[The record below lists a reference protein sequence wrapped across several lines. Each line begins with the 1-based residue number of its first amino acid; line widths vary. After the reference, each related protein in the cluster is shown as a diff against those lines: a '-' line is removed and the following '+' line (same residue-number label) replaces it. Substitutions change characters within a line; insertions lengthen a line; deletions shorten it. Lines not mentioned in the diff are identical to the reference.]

1 MDLLTCPAIDLLA
14 ALDRREVSSVDLLEA
29 TLARIDALNPALN
42 AIVAQRRDLAR
53 AAALASDQ
61 RRAQGQAGP
70 LEGLPMTIKDAF
82 DVTDMPA
89 TTGAPPYRDRIPEED
104 AAAVRRL
111 RAAGAV
117 ILGKS
122 NVSAWCMDFQATNP
136 VYGTSNNPWDLG
148 RTPGGSSGGA
158 AAAVATGMSAL
169 ELGSDLG
176 GSIRWPAHACG
187 IFGLK
192 PTFGLVSRRGH
203 NPPPPGIP
211 AEGDLSVAGPLAR
224 SAADLGLMLD
234 VIMGPPSLEGV
245 RPRLEPPRRERP
257 DGLRVA
263 LWCDEPLAPVH
274 PEVAAAVREAA
285 ARLAGAGALVDEAA
299 RPAASF
305 AEIYETYALLNH
317 AIVAA
322 DLPEKVRQRI
332 AASAPDARPGD
343 LDHRSLQARGA
354 RLDAAGLAALHAR
367 RERLKQAWEV
377 FFETVDVVLAP
388 PAPVPAI
395 PHDHAPDLHARML
408 DLGANGRA
416 PYLDFLKWSSLATV
430 CHLPAAVV
438 PVRRTAGGLPV
449 GAQVIGP
456 EGGDR
461 SVLAV
466 AAMLETLGCRHVPP
480 PLPA

>member
-1 MDLLTCPAIDLLA
+1 MDLVTRRATDLLA
-14 ALDRREVSSVDLLEA
+14 LLERREISAFELLDA

-42 AIVAQRRDLAR
+42 AVVAERRELAR
-53 AAALASDQ
+53 AAALASDE
-61 RRAQGQAGP
+61 RRARGQAGP
-70 LEGLPMTIKDAF
+70 LDGLPMTIKDAF
-82 DVTDMPA
+82 DVTGMPA

-136 VYGTSNNPWDLG
+136 VYGTSNNPWDVT

-169 ELGSDLG
+169 ELSSDLG

-192 PTFGLVSRRGH
+192 PTFGLVSKRGH

-224 SAADLGLMLD
+224 SAEDLGLMLD
-234 VIMGPPSLEGV
+234 VIMGPPALDGV
-245 RPRLEPPRRERP
+245 KPQLEPARHARP
-257 DGLRVA
+257 DRLRVA
-263 LWCDEPLAPVH
+263 LWIDEPLAPVH
-274 PEVAAAVREAA
+274 PEVAGAVRDAA
-285 ARLAGAGALVDEAA
+285 GRLSGAGATVDEAA
-299 RPAASF
+299 RPSASF
-305 AEIYETYALLNH
+305 ADFYETYALLNH

-332 AASAPDARPGD
+332 AASVPDARPGD

-354 RLDAAGLAALHAR
+354 RLDATGIAELHAR
-367 RERLKQAWEV
+367 RERLKQSFDA
-377 FFETVDVVLAP
+377 FFRTFDVVLAP
-388 PAPVPAI
+388 PAPVLAI
-395 PHDHAPDLHARML
+395 LHDHGPDLHSRML
-408 DLGANGRA
+408 DLGANGTA

-438 PVRRTAGGLPV
+438 PVRRTGDGLPV
-449 GAQVIGP
+449 GVQIIGP
-456 EGGDR
+456 EGRDR
-461 SVLAV
+461 TVLAV
-466 AAMLETLGCRHVPP
+466 AAMLEALGCRYVPP
-480 PLPA
+480 ALAV

>member
-1 MDLLTCPAIDLLA
+1 MDLVTRTATDLLA
-14 ALDRREVSSVDLLEA
+14 ALERRDVSSVELLEA

-42 AIVAQRRDLAR
+42 AVVAERRDLAR
-53 AAALASDQ
+53 AAALESDA
-61 RRAQGQAGP
+61 RRARGEAGP

-82 DVTDMPA
+82 DVTGMPA

-136 VYGTSNNPWDLG
+136 VYGTSNNPWDVA
-148 RTPGGSSGGA
+148 RSPGGSSGGA

-192 PTFGLVSRRGH
+192 PTFGLVSKRGH

-224 SAADLGLMLD
+224 GAADLGLMLD
-234 VIMGPPSLEGV
+234 VIMGPPALDGV
-245 RPRLEPPRRERP
+245 KPRLEPARRTRP
-257 DGLRVA
+257 EGLRVA
-263 LWCDEPLAPVH
+263 LWLDEPLTPVH
-274 PEVAAAVREAA
+274 PEVAGAVREAA
-285 ARLAGAGALVDEAA
+285 ERLGQAGAIIDEAA

-322 DLPEKVRQRI
+322 DLPEKVRQRL
-332 AASAPDARPGD
+332 AASVPDARPGD

-354 RLDAAGLAALHAR
+354 RLDAAGLADLHGH
-367 RERLKQAWEV
+367 RERLKRAWDA
-377 FFETVDVVLAP
+377 FFGKFDVVLAP

-395 PHDHAPDLHARML
+395 LHDHAPDLHARSL

-430 CHLPAAVV
+430 CHLPAVVV

-449 GAQVIGP
+449 GVQAIGP

-466 AAMLETLGCRHVPP
+466 ATMLEQLGCRYAPP
-480 PLPA
+480 PLPG